1 MDMTEREMRE
11 RTRNNRVDRMTT
23 LYLHHPAALEHK
35 PPLGHPE
42 RPDRI
47 RAIEKAVAQERFAKL
62 TRMEAPQAETQ
73 TVVLA
78 HPEGYVRAIEE
89 AAPRTGLVQVDADT
103 TMSPGTYEAVIRGVG
118 AAVLAVDQVMTGK
131 AANAF
136 SAMRPP
142 GHHAER
148 TTAMGFCFF
157 NNAAIAARHAQKAH
171 GAERVAIVDWDVH
184 HGNGSQDIFWNDA
197 TVMYCSTHQMP
208 LYPGTGAPSERGE
221 HNTIVNTPMRPGD
234 GSEMFRNAL
243 EAAILPRLEDFRPD
257 LVIISAGF
265 DAHTRDPLAN
275 INLTEADFG
284 WATRKLMDVANRHAG
299 GRIVSLLEGGYDLE
313 GLARSVEAHLDAL
326 MDH

>member
-1 MDMTEREMRE
+1 
-11 RTRNNRVDRMTT
+11 MTT
-23 LYLHHPAALEHK
+23 LYLHHPATLEHK

-47 RAIEKAVAQERFAKL
+47 RAIEKAVAQERFAAL
-62 TRMEAPQAETQ
+62 TRMEAPYGDPQ
-73 TVVLA
+73 TVMLA
-78 HPEGYVRAIEE
+78 HPEEYVRAIEE
-89 AAPRTGLVQVDADT
+89 VAPRQGLVQIDADT
-103 TMSPGTYEAVIRGVG
+103 TMSPGTYEAVMRGVG
-118 AAVLAVDQVMTGK
+118 AAVAAVDEVMTGK
-131 AANAF
+131 AQNAF

-148 TTAMGFCFF
+148 MQAMGFCFF

-184 HGNGSQDIFWNDA
+184 HGNGSQDIFWSEP

-221 HNTIVNTPMRPGD
+221 HNTIVNAPMRPGD
-234 GSEMFRNAL
+234 GSEIFHNAL

-257 LVIISAGF
+257 LIIISAGF

-284 WATRKLMDVANRHAG
+284 WATKKLMEVADRHAG
-299 GRIVSLLEGGYDLE
+299 GRIVSVLEGGYDL
-313 GLARSVEAHLDAL
+313 DAL